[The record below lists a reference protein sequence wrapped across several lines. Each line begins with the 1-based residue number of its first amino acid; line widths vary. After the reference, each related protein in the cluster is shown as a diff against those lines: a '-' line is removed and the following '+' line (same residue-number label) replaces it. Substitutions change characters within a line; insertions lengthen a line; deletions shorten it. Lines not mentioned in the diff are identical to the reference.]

1 MFEAVFEGD
10 IMFFAIQKA
19 GRHWYLEAG
28 IFGWNAGSVNIVT
41 QICTMELKKFLTIC
55 QRVKEYRL

>member
-1 MFEAVFEGD
+1 
-10 IMFFAIQKA
+10 MFFAIQKA